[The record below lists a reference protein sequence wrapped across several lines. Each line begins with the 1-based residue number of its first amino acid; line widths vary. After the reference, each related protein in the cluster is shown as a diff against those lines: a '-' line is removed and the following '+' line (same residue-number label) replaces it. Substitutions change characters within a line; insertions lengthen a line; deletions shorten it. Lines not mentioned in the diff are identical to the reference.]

1 MKSDD
6 KPPAPSEVTVCEPA
20 AKPLIPVSFFYILAL
35 AMLSVGTSSVSFCSN
50 QVLPLTLRKF
60 TDSTALIGFVV
71 ALQALNQ
78 LWVTPYAAWKSDRIW
93 TRIGRRRP
101 LVLIVTPLLAVTI
114 MLVPHCP
121 SLLLIIPWV
130 FILQMAEDADQAV
143 LMPSICDSVP
153 DKQRPLATAMW
164 QVAVGISV
172 FLMGRYVMKL
182 MDPGLH
188 NVTLRFVGWLD
199 LHKLGVRLP
208 HIPVMGA
215 EHWPYTISGIAV
227 LVTGA
232 IFLIVMRERYVPPR
246 PQDRFRLFSYGKE
259 VLRIRE
265 HKLIYIVFFFQPLFY
280 LVAIAYFPLLG
291 RDVMH
296 LKPSEYGAA
305 YAWGAATTLLTSIPL
320 GWLFNRFRHRR
331 AFCIGACAYVILPI
345 TFGLFF
351 MHTAR
356 DMAIFFCAQILAFN
370 VFRLN
375 FMPYVMEYT
384 THKNVGTILGFT
396 TAVNG
401 LVRFT
406 LVPLAG
412 LLVDIFGR
420 NYKLPLYGGYL
431 GAVVCIIAL
440 LMMRPPEK
448 VSHLLGD
455 G

>member
-1 MKSDD
+1 MSDVILKTGPAMPCD
-6 KPPAPSEVTVCEPA
+6 AENKPQ
-20 AKPLIPVSFFYILAL
+20 KPVSVFYILAL
-35 AMLSVGTSSVSFCSN
+35 CTFTLGTSSVSFCSN
-50 QVLPLTLRKF
+50 APLQFTMRKF

-114 MLVPHCP
+114 MMVPHC
-121 SLLLIIPWV
+121 SALWMIIPWV
-130 FILQMAEDADQAV
+130 FILQMAEDAEQAV
-143 LMPSICDSVP
+143 LMPAICDSVP
-153 DKQRPLATAMW
+153 DKQRPFATAMW
-164 QVAVGISV
+164 QMAVGISAFV
-172 FLMGRYVMKL
+172 MGRYIMKL
-182 MDPGLH
+182 MDPGMH
-188 NVTLRFVGWLD
+188 D
-199 LHKLGVRLP
+199 LLGDLPVKLGMHLP
-208 HIPVMGA
+208 RIMIRGA
-215 EHWPYTISGIAV
+215 EHWPYTIAGLTA
-227 LVTGA
+227 LVTGT
-232 IFLIVMRERYVPPR
+232 IFLFVMRERYVPPR

-259 VLRIRE
+259 VMKIRE
-265 HKLIYIVFFFQPLFY
+265 HGLIYIIFFFQPLFY
-280 LVAIAYFPLLG
+280 LVSIAFFPLLAKEQL
-291 RDVMH
+291 H
-296 LKPSEYGAA
+296 LKPSQYGAA
-305 YAWGAATTLLTSIPL
+305 YSYGAAVTLLTSIPL

-331 AFCIGACAYVILPI
+331 AFCIGACAYVILPL
-345 TFGLFF
+345 TYGLFF

-356 DMAIFFCAQILAFN
+356 DMAIFFGAQILAFN
-370 VFRLN
+370 VFRFN

-406 LVPLAG
+406 MLPLAG
-412 LLVDIFGR
+412 LLVDAMGK
-420 NYKLPLYGGYL
+420 NYKLPLYGGYV

-448 VSHLLGD
+448 VRHLLGN